1 MRRTISETHY
11 DKENMTTILK
21 QILKPKKTCAISA
34 PNEIFKTIEE
44 TMIEYFYQPNNTR
57 LLDART
63 S

>member
-1 MRRTISETHY
+1 
-11 DKENMTTILK
+11 MTTILK